1 MFLPESMSHYLLNNP
16 DPKFTFYR
24 KIYQNYRLPNLLYP
38 IYLKWV
44 QPTQKPVTQGVNK
57 KFLCGFLVN
66 TEKNIIP
73 DCQIL
78 QSKTEKEVNKKVDT
92 KRLYVGM
99 KQYGNLKTKTEKHP
113 VAFAVP
119 CLIKNNF

>member
-1 MFLPESMSHYLLNNP
+1 M
-16 DPKFTFYR
+16 
-24 KIYQNYRLPNLLYP
+24 
-38 IYLKWV
+38 
-44 QPTQKPVTQGVNK
+44 TQGVNE

-73 DCQIL
+73 DSQIL
-78 QSKTEKEVNKKVDT
+78 QSKTEKEVNKKVNT
-92 KRLYVGM
+92 KKLYVGM
-99 KQYGNLKTKTEKHP
+99 KKYGNLKTKTEKVP